1 MENDAG
7 CLFSQS
13 QPLENT
19 PEEETVDPAGYQV
32 AKAELFAHTME
43 GDETGDR
50 IHIFCKAL
58 RDVGKPEYIRLLIN
72 ADHMRLIMQPY
83 HKKDLLSFRV
93 PKSIYS
99 HQCVGND
106 RMELHSQAFCLLL
119 ANRLGWDTARSYR
132 VPGIIYGDQNLVCFD
147 LNKAAW

>member
-1 MENDAG
+1 MADTAYISFYLRYN
-7 CLFSQS
+7 
-13 QPLENT
+13 
-19 PEEETVDPAGYQV
+19 
-32 AKAELFAHTME
+32 
-43 GDETGDR
+43 R

-83 HKKDLLSFRV
+83 HKKDFRSFRV

-99 HQCVGND
+99 RQCGGND

-132 VPGIIYGDQNLVCFD
+132 VPGIIYGGQNLVCFD
-147 LNKAAW
+147 LNKAALIGTIPDLSQAVPSFLF